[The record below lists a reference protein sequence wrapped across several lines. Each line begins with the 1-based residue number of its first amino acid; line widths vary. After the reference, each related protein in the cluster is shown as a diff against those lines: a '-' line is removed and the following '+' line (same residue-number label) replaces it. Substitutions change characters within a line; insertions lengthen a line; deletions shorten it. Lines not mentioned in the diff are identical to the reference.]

1 MRLRQ
6 SANMNTKFK
15 FTLGALTL
23 LPALLGPVSAYANIT
38 YLINVAGG
46 GGSVTGTVTTDGATG
61 TLGTS
66 DFLAWNLTLNGIGAS
81 TTITSA
87 DSGAAVLVQG
97 ADTTATA
104 TTLSF
109 NYSGVDSGLLLF
121 QDNLFSGNTYWCNA
135 TSNGTC
141 DQGLSIAPQA
151 FNSPSF
157 VNVAE
162 AGTQI
167 IGVAPAPV
175 PGMGLAGVAALA
187 LAGLYARTRR
197 A

>member
-1 MRLRQ
+1 MSGKRKLSLLVLALVTALIPL
-6 SANMNTKFK
+6 SA
-15 FTLGALTL
+15 
-23 LPALLGPVSAYANIT
+23 SANIT
-38 YLINVAGG
+38 YLIDVTAG

-109 NYSGVDSGLLLF
+109 NYSGVDNGLLLF

-141 DQGLSIAPQA
+141 DQG
-151 FNSPSF
+151 
-157 VNVAE
+157 VAYP
-162 AGTQI
+162 
-167 IGVAPAPV
+167 VV
-175 PGMGLAGVAALA
+175 PGSPTCSVCAGVR
-187 LAGLYARTRR
+187 G
-197 A
+197 